1 MQDHEKLIVL
11 RNELGY
17 ERWQDFATKLGYT
30 NKYSYRS
37 IETGSS
43 PLNDNLKL
51 RLVESF
57 NVNPEFLE
65 TGKGDIILPNPGI
78 EESIPPIETAMSLE
92 EMISRLIT
100 QNDLLIDT
108 INRNSS
114 IIEIFSKRM
123 SK

>member
-1 MQDHEKLIVL
+1 MQDHEKLIVI
-11 RNELGY
+11 RRELGY
-17 ERWQDFATKLGYT
+17 ESWQDFATKLGYT

-51 RLVESF
+51 RLAESF
-57 NVNPEFLE
+57 NVNPEFME
-65 TGKGDIILPNPGI
+65 TGKGNVIRHLLETEDY
-78 EESIPPIETAMSLE
+78 IPPIETAMSLE

-100 QNDLLIDT
+100 QNDRLIDT